1 MVPFVTP
8 RSRKRG
14 NYDLFSTYSWYV
26 PGVSGMFVLLALI
39 LVGTVIGV
47 PVMLLCNTYLGEEY
61 AILITYPL
69 MFIPAM
75 MYSKAA
81 SQHNAAFDPGYKL
94 NSSNFNPVGGIM
106 SAVLAAVAVPA
117 FSVIMEPVNQA
128 LPEMPEALENALAN
142 MTEGTLWMNFL
153 SVSIMAPLFE
163 EWLCRG
169 MVLRG
174 LLNHRDSQGRTMNP
188 YWAIAT
194 SALFFAVIHMNLWQ
208 GLNAFAVGFML
219 GYVYY
224 KTGSLSLTMLMHCV
238 NNSLALLLAHVIPED
253 MSDMALW
260 EVMGIVPFLVLFV
273 ASAAYMYFF
282 VKKFQTISLQSPQ
295 GNCDMIQ
302 E

>member
-1 MVPFVTP
+1 MMPVTP
-8 RSRKRG
+8 HRKRG

-26 PGVSGMFVLLALI
+26 PGVGGMFVMLAMV

-47 PVMLLCNTYLGEEY
+47 PVMMLCNTYLGEEY

-75 MYSKAA
+75 MYAKAA
-81 SQHNAAFDPGYKL
+81 SQHNSAFDPGYKL
-94 NSSNFNPVGGIM
+94 NSGNFKPVGGLACAALV
-106 SAVLAAVAVPA
+106 SLAVLA
-117 FSVIMEPVNQA
+117 FNVIMEPVNQS
-128 LPEMPEALENALAN
+128 LPEMPDSLKNALES
-142 MTEGTLWMNFL
+142 MTEGTLWMNIL

-174 LLNHRDSQGRTMNP
+174 LLNHKNGNGNTMNP

-194 SALFFAVIHMNLWQ
+194 SALFFALIHMNLWQ
-208 GLNAFAVGFML
+208 GLNAFAVGFLL

-238 NNSLALLLAHVIPED
+238 NNSMALLLAHVIPED
-253 MSDMALW
+253 MADMALW
-260 EVMGIVPFLVLFV
+260 DVVGTIPFLALFAV
-273 ASAAYMYFF
+273 SAAFMYFF

>member
-1 MVPFVTP
+1 MMPVTP
-8 RSRKRG
+8 HRKRG

-26 PGVSGMFVLLALI
+26 PGVGGMFLLLAFI

-81 SQHNAAFDPGYKL
+81 SQHNSAFDPGYKL
-94 NSSNFNPVGGIM
+94 NSSNFKPLGGIM
-106 SAVLAAVAVPA
+106 CAVLVSIAVLA
-117 FSVIMEPVNQA
+117 FNVIMQPINQA
-128 LPEMPEALENALAN
+128 MPEMSDTLKQALES
-142 MTEGTLWMNFL
+142 MTEGTLWMNIL

-174 LLNHRDSQGRTMNP
+174 LLNHKDGNGNTMNP

-208 GLNAFAVGFML
+208 GLNAFAVGFLL

-224 KTGSLSLTMLMHCV
+224 RTGSLSLTMLMHCV
-238 NNSLALLLAHVIPED
+238 NNSFALILSRILPED
-253 MSDMALW
+253 MADMATW
-260 EVMGIVPFLVLFV
+260 DVIGMVPFLALFA
-273 ASAAYMYFF
+273 ASVAYMYFF
-282 VKKFQTISLQSPQ
+282 VKKIQTISLQSPQ